1 MRVFLRTILL
11 ISFFGL
17 VQTMKNMLWAGTDSN
32 SCVPTTYSE
41 LKYSPAQ
48 TVFTLWAPTA
58 SHVRINLYV
67 DGRVGSPYEMLTMSK
82 KNNGFWSAFINGD
95 LKGKFYTFQ
104 TCCKGDWLSET
115 PGILA
120 EAVGVN
126 GNRAAI
132 IDMRTTNPL
141 GWNQDI
147 RPELGPFTDMV
158 IYQMHFRDF
167 SMGPY
172 AGVVHKG
179 KFLALTEA
187 GTANHEGAPTGL
199 DHLID
204 LGVSHVLLMPSF
216 DFVSADE
223 SRPKDNLN
231 YWCYNPQNFNVPE
244 GSFSSKPFDPVSR
257 IREFKQMV
265 LALHKVGIRV
275 LLDVSYDHTQSVKES
290 CFNLTVPDFY
300 YRHQDDGTCSKSY
313 GYGNELAS
321 EKPVIRQY
329 IVRSLL
335 YWAKE
340 YHVDGFRFDQ
350 MGLLDIETM
359 NQIRQELDRI
369 DPTIFVCGESLLNE
383 ASPLSASLRALPQNR
398 IRMPRIAFSNNAW
411 LDAVKGNEM
420 DSMAVG
426 FVNGRS
432 GMEEQV
438 KEGIVGLVKHPQVCL
453 NESDALMTYA
463 SDPSEVIN
471 YVSSHKGYCLYD
483 QFAAASNHTASPDL
497 LIRWNKLAQG
507 LVLTS
512 QGIPLLF
519 SGEEI
524 QRSRG
529 GVANAKTTPDSV
541 SRIDWRN
548 KSTYADL
555 FNYDRD
561 MIQLRKDH
569 PAFRMINAAEV
580 VKKLRFFEM
589 SEKNMVGFLLGAHA
603 NGDCWKNILV
613 VHNANRFPVKI
624 EVPAGRWTTVVYD
637 GVVNPDGISNFDEGG
652 MLIPAVS
659 TVVAY
664 QN

>member
-1 MRVFLRTILL
+1 MRIFLRALSLIL
-11 ISFFGL
+11 FFGL
-17 VQTMKNMLWAGTDSN
+17 IQILENTLWAGADPKLYD
-32 SCVPTTYSE
+32 PTSYSE

-48 TVFTLWAPTA
+48 SVFTLWAPTA
-58 SHVRINLYV
+58 SNVRVNLYV
-67 DGRVGSPYEMLTMSK
+67 DGRVGTPYEVLTMSK
-82 KNNGFWSAFINGD
+82 KDKGFWSAFVNGE
-95 LKGKFYTFQ
+95 LNGKFYTFQ
-104 TCCKGDWLSET
+104 IRYKGDWLPET
-115 PGILA
+115 PGVLA
-120 EAVGVN
+120 KAVGVN

-141 GWNQDI
+141 GWNQDV

-158 IYQMHFRDF
+158 VYQMHFRDF

-187 GTANHEGAPTGL
+187 GTANREGAPTGL

-216 DFVSADE
+216 DFSSADE

-231 YWCYNPQNFNVPE
+231 NWCYNPQNFNVPE

-275 LLDVSYDHTQSVKES
+275 LLDMAYDHTQPVKES

-300 YRHQDDGTCSKSY
+300 YRHCDDGSY
-313 GYGNELAS
+313 SNATGYGNEVAS
-321 EKPVIRQY
+321 EKPVMRQY
-329 IVRSLL
+329 IVQSVL

-340 YHVDGFRFDQ
+340 YHIDGFRFDQ
-350 MGLLDIETM
+350 LSMLDIETI
-359 NQIRQELDRI
+359 NQIRKELDRI
-369 DPTIFVCGESLLNE
+369 DSTIFICGESTLKG
-383 ASPLSASLRALPQNR
+383 ASPLPASLRALSQNR
-398 IRMPRIAFSNNAW
+398 ARMPRVAFCNDAW
-411 LDAVKGNEM
+411 RDAVKGNEF

-426 FVNGRS
+426 FVNGRP

-438 KEGIVGLVKHPQVCL
+438 KEGIVGLVKHPQVHL
-453 NESDALMTYA
+453 DNSDALMIYA

-507 LVLTS
+507 MVLTS

-529 GVANAKTTPDSV
+529 GVVNNSATPDSI

-548 KSTYADL
+548 KTFYADL

-589 SEKNMVGFLLGAHA
+589 PEKNMVGFLLGAHA

-613 VHNANRFPVKI
+613 VHNANRSPVRI